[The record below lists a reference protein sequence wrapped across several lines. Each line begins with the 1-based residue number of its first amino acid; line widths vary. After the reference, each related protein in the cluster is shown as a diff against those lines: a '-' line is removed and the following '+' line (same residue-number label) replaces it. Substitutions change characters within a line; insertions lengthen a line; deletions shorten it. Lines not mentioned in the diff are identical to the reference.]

1 MNRIGMRPVHPGE
14 VLSEEFLTPLGITTE
29 GLARLLNEPEAEVSG
44 VVSQQIGVNAGLV
57 KKLSMNLNTTP
68 EFWLN
73 LQSTYD
79 LRSAQIERG

>member
-14 VLSEEFLTPLGITTE
+14 VLSEEFLTPLGITIE

-44 VVSQQIGVNAGLV
+44 VVSQQISVNAGLA

-73 LQSTYD
+73 LQSTYY
-79 LRSAQIERG
+79 LRSAQIGRE